1 MECSTENISPEKA
14 DCFNLAKRLL
24 GMDKWNRLLEVRM
37 MKRREA
43 LEAYR
48 KSRAGSSASQSI
60 EPAVATPPVSYRA
73 AMPQAKDPAVHAAQ
87 GYEKW
92 IADNAV
98 AELVE
103 HYAFLPSPSQ
113 RQKVLTWAVEKAREG
128 NLHPLLSI
136 GIDDVE
142 PLLRKQL
149 NRQLETIPA
158 EVLLAKLAEE
168 RFTIKERRSVA
179 GLLGRCKDPQAGRIM
194 AKLASHEDAQ
204 VRESALQALAH
215 FPITNGLQLPIFTR
229 LLENDPHPDVQ
240 LRAAEGLARLGTPE
254 AVAVLTKASR
264 KDDVRPEV
272 QAVLAGLLAKRRP
285 KDEYD
290 PTGQSSA
297 KGEKKAFPTEMI
309 PKILFVVVLLI
320 IAGYRLSEPAKR
332 WYDKKFPAAE
342 EISETASN

>member
-1 MECSTENISPEKA
+1 
-14 DCFNLAKRLL
+14 
-24 GMDKWNRLLEVRM
+24 

-48 KSRAGSSASQSI
+48 KSRAGSSERRPP
-60 EPAVATPPVSYRA
+60 EPVVATPPVSFRA
-73 AMPQAKDPAVHAAQ
+73 VKQMADDPPAHAAQ
-87 GYEKW
+87 HFEKW
-92 IADNAV
+92 MATDAL
-98 AELVE
+98 AEIVE
-103 HYAFLPSPSQ
+103 YYPFLPLPSQ

-194 AKLASHEDAQ
+194 ARLANHEDSQ
-204 VRESALQALAH
+204 VRESALHALAH
-215 FPITNGLQLPIFTR
+215 FPPTQGLQLPIFTKH
-229 LLENDPHPDVQ
+229 LESDPHPDVQ
-240 LRAAEGLARLGTPE
+240 LRAAEGLARLGSPE
-254 AVAVLTKASR
+254 ALTVLTKATR
-264 KDDVRPEV
+264 QDDVRPEI

-285 KDEYD
+285 KSEFD
-290 PTGQSSA
+290 PSGQASA
-297 KGEKKAFPTEMI
+297 KAERKPFPVEMI
-309 PKILFVVVLLI
+309 PKILFILVLMV
-320 IAGYRLSEPAKR
+320 IAGYRLNEPAKR
-332 WYDKKFPAAE
+332 WYNKKFPPAA
-342 EISETASN
+342 ASVANTSN